1 VDAKTHTGTGTAHSV
16 GTTHDVVMQMRPS
29 PEQAP
34 AILARGRDVVVTAG
48 AGTGKTRTLVARYL
62 SLLAAGLPLRAILAI
77 TFTRKAAREMRNR
90 VRVQIRRYLAQ
101 PDLPADERLLWQGHY
116 SALDAARIGTIHSFC
131 GEILRAHPAE
141 AGVDPRFDVLE
152 EGQAAILLGRAVDEA
167 LAWAA
172 DDEEVVGLFAL
183 LGERP
188 LRASLESLLQQQ
200 LEVEACY
207 RALPEPLWDAW
218 QAHLQ
223 PVLSSFV
230 DEPTVRAS
238 LDEMAFLRDD
248 GTLDRAE
255 AAGDLL
261 AAPLRRLLALWD
273 QILAARE
280 EDDWWAILEHL
291 PTLRGAMSTNGQ
303 AANWR
308 PADPKANVAE
318 LRTRYDA
325 ILKDWIGKGLNPLV
339 DRQLAEA
346 MPALRALFQ
355 RAAEIY
361 GQLKEVR
368 QALDYDDLEHRALEL
383 LRDNDAVRRRWQ
395 RDIRAILVDE
405 FQDTNVRQ
413 RDLVG
418 LLSEGRGEL
427 FIVGDAKQSIY
438 RFRGADVA
446 VFRDERQ
453 RIQDQGGVLFS
464 LDTSY
469 RAHRALVQGL
479 NDLLRPVLGEEADP
493 DRPWVEPFAPLAHHR
508 EEPGLGLAA
517 PHIELHLT
525 LGPKSGGALHR
536 AADALAGRIAE
547 LMEGGI
553 QIVERDGPRP
563 LGYGDFAILCRA
575 SGSFGPYEDALE
587 RAGMPFL
594 TVAGRGFYG
603 RPEIRDLLNALQ
615 ALADPVDDLVLA
627 GLLRSPAFALSDVGL
642 YHLCQAR
649 GGRAGQSP
657 LWQVLSRPPETLS
670 SLDRDRAERAVRIVA
685 DLHGQ
690 VGRSS
695 VVDLLKAYLDET
707 GYRAALLEAGQAR
720 AARNVSKLL
729 ADAHTSGIVG
739 VGEFLEYLSGLRD
752 TGAREGEARAAV
764 EGAVQIMTIHAA
776 KGLEFPVVIIGDVTR
791 GAGRGDSLLVDP
803 RLGTLLPLK
812 DDEGRGSAIHRLA
825 KERADDQVGAESDR
839 LLYVAATRARE
850 KLILSGCAALR
861 HGGTLGKLGGWL
873 GCIAGEDALGLSE
886 VPMAY
891 KEEGAGALRLEL
903 AAGDTPVACT
913 IYEPNYTWDLRPSHP
928 EPQAQMAVTLPPP
941 LLAPV
946 TPESDQVDV
955 RLAEESRL
963 PSQRVWRVVPT
974 VRRPRAPAWVV
985 GSLVHEALA
994 AWRFPNGPADR
1005 TFQDGEEFLRGDQ
1018 GFAEALIARRLPGG
1032 DEDPGFARWGEAR
1045 ARSYG
1050 LADPHQLA
1058 DAVQST
1064 RRLLLRF
1071 HAHALYEEME
1081 TAEQRLHEVPYSL
1094 AVEGGVES
1102 GILDALYRR
1111 EGTWTIVEF
1120 KTDDV
1125 RDEAG
1130 LNRLL
1135 SEENYLAQARRYR
1148 VAVERLLGRRPQVRL
1163 CLLNYGGEVRLVP
1176 VTDDEVG

>member
-1 VDAKTHTGTGTAHSV
+1 MDTKPYQGTESTHAVLPAYG
-16 GTTHDVVMQMRPS
+16 VVAQMRPS

-34 AILARGRDVVVTAG
+34 AIHQRGRDVVVTAG
-48 AGTGKTRTLVARYL
+48 AGTGKTRTLVARTL

-90 VRVQIRRYLAQ
+90 VREQIRRYLAQ
-101 PDLPADERLLWQGHY
+101 PDLPAGERLLWQGHY

-141 AGVDPRFDVLE
+141 VGVDPRFEVLE
-152 EGQAAILLGRAVDEA
+152 EGQMAILLGRAIDEA

-172 DDEEVVGLFAL
+172 DDDEVVGLFAL
-183 LGERP
+183 LGERD
-188 LRASLESLLQQQ
+188 LRASLESLLQRQ
-200 LEVEACY
+200 LEVEDCY
-207 RALPEPLWDAW
+207 RSLPAPLWPAW

-223 PVLSSFV
+223 PVLGAFV
-230 DEPTVRAS
+230 DDTSMRTS
-238 LDEMAFLRDD
+238 FDELALLRDD

-261 AAPLRRLLALWD
+261 AAPLRHLLALWD

-280 EDDWWAILEHL
+280 GDDWWAILEHL
-291 PTLRGAMSTNGQ
+291 PPLRRAMSTNGR

-308 PADPKANVAE
+308 PADPKTTVAE
-318 LRTRYDA
+318 LRARYDA
-325 ILKDWIGKGLNPLV
+325 TLKDWIGKGLNPQL

-346 MPALRALFQ
+346 MRALRALFQ
-355 RAAEIY
+355 RAAATY
-361 GQLKEVR
+361 RHLKEER
-368 QALDYDDLEHRALEL
+368 QALDYDDLERRALEL
-383 LRDNDAVRRRWQ
+383 LRDNDSVRRRWQ
-395 RDIRAILVDE
+395 GDIRAILVDE
-405 FQDTNVRQ
+405 FQDTNARQ

-418 LLSEGRGEL
+418 LLSEGHGEL

-453 RIQDQGGVLFS
+453 RIEDRGGVLFS

-479 NDLLRPVLGEEADP
+479 NDLLRSVLGEEADP
-493 DRPWVEPFAPLAHHR
+493 DRPWVVPFAPLAHHR
-508 EEPGLGLAA
+508 EEPDPGLTA

-525 LGPKSGGALHR
+525 IGPKSGGALHR

-547 LMEGGI
+547 LMDSGI

-594 TVAGRGFYG
+594 TVSGRGFYG

-615 ALADPVDDLVLA
+615 ALADPVDDLALA

-649 GGRAGQSP
+649 DHAAEQLS
-657 LWQVLSRPPETLS
+657 LWQLLSRLPETLS
-670 SLDRDRAERAVRIVA
+670 TLDRARAERAARIVV

-690 VGRSS
+690 VGRAS
-695 VVDLLKAYLDET
+695 VADLLKAFLDET
-707 GYRAALLEAGQAR
+707 GYRAALIEAGQAR
-720 AARNVSKLL
+720 ATRNVAKLL

-739 VGEFLEYLSGLRD
+739 VGEFLEYLNGLRD

-791 GAGRGDSLLVDP
+791 GMGRGDSLLVDP

-812 DDEGRGSAIHRLA
+812 DDEGRGSAMHRLA
-825 KERADDQVGAESDR
+825 QERADDQEQAESDR

-850 KLILSGCAALR
+850 KLILSGCVDLR
-861 HGGTLGKLGGWL
+861 RDGTVGNPGGWL
-873 GCIAGEDALGLSE
+873 GRISGEDALGLSE
-886 VPMAY
+886 VAIAY
-891 KEEGAGALRLEL
+891 NEEGAGVVCVDL
-903 AAGDTPVACT
+903 AVGDTPVACT
-913 IYEPNYTWDLRPSHP
+913 IYEPNHAWDLRPLRP
-928 EPQAQMAVTLPPP
+928 EPRAQVAVTLPPP

-946 TPESDQVDV
+946 SAETGGIDP
-955 RLAEESRL
+955 RLAEESRI
-963 PSQRVWRVVPT
+963 PPQRVWRVVPA
-974 VRRPRAPAWVV
+974 VRYPGAPAWVV

-994 AWRFPNGPADR
+994 AWRFPSGDGDPA
-1005 TFQDGEEFLRGDQ
+1005 
-1018 GFAEALIARRLPGG
+1018 
-1032 DEDPGFARWGEAR
+1032 FARWGEAR
-1045 ARSYG
+1045 ARGYG
-1050 LADPHQLA
+1050 LADPRQLA
-1058 DAVQST
+1058 DAVRRT

-1071 HAHALYEEME
+1071 QAHALYQEME

-1094 AVEGGVES
+1094 AVDGRVES
-1102 GILDALYRR
+1102 GILDALYQR
-1111 EGTWTIVEF
+1111 EGAWTIIEF

-1130 LNRLL
+1130 LNQLL
-1135 SEENYLAQARRYR
+1135 AEENYLAQARRYQA
-1148 VAVERLLGRRPQVRL
+1148 AVERLLGWRPTVKL
-1163 CLLNYGGEVRLVP
+1163 CLLNYGGAVRLVP
-1176 VTDDEVG
+1176 VMDAGAG